1 MKLIYIILSYIL
13 IISTSHTQELSKPDF
28 KNKNLFNLNKV
39 SKNGC
44 MSAEPIGNLV
54 DLYNLKLTKEEKAKR
69 YYSDNS
75 HLIYI
80 NATKRI
86 SFILSKG
93 GPKDSRA
100 PIYKKK
106 LEQLVDEYIEL
117 AKLNAFIKRKCY
129 SYKGG
134 NCKLN
139 EPSRQQ
145 YVYLASIGY
154 LIDVSRQY
162 KIDQIK
168 INQLV
173 EYGNK
178 LFQANKKLKDNT
190 SSKDIAN
197 DRQAMKAYTY
207 GVWSIVTDNEEAFKL
222 SYKYFKNALI
232 GFGENGAWKC
242 RWCKK
247 AWERK
252 ERLRYGMTAVGP
264 LALYASIMSPEF
276 DFYTKKHGKSKATV
290 QETVNWIL
298 INSLNQPD
306 AKEKL
311 LEVRYN
317 EFEYDRMFAT
327 LSKNFKKYKEK
338 QNIKWMWSENSTGDR
353 NMSWLYPVKQVF
365 SENFPEIIET
375 YYFKRPKDP
384 IIPGGDYNIIGSC
397 YWG

>member
-54 DLYNLKLTKEEKAKR
+54 DLYNSKLSKEEKAKR

-93 GPKDSRA
+93 GPKDSRT
-100 PIYKKK
+100 PRYKKK
-106 LEQLVDEYIEL
+106 LERLVDEYIEL

-134 NCKLN
+134 DCKLN

-168 INQLV
+168 INQ
-173 EYGNK
+173 
-178 LFQANKKLKDNT
+178 
-190 SSKDIAN
+190 
-197 DRQAMKAYTY
+197 
-207 GVWSIVTDNEEAFKL
+207 
-222 SYKYFKNALI
+222 
-232 GFGENGAWKC
+232 
-242 RWCKK
+242 
-247 AWERK
+247 
-252 ERLRYGMTAVGP
+252 
-264 LALYASIMSPEF
+264 
-276 DFYTKKHGKSKATV
+276 
-290 QETVNWIL
+290 
-298 INSLNQPD
+298 
-306 AKEKL
+306 
-311 LEVRYN
+311 
-317 EFEYDRMFAT
+317 
-327 LSKNFKKYKEK
+327 
-338 QNIKWMWSENSTGDR
+338 
-353 NMSWLYPVKQVF
+353 
-365 SENFPEIIET
+365 
-375 YYFKRPKDP
+375 
-384 IIPGGDYNIIGSC
+384 
-397 YWG
+397 